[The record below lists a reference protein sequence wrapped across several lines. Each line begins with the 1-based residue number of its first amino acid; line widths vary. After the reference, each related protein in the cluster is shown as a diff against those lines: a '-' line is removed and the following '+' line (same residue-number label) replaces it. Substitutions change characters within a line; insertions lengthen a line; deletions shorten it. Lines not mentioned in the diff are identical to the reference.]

1 MLQGGC
7 TSFVV
12 PAGVTLTLA
21 AGTVIKANSCAQL
34 AVYGSLVADGTA
46 ADPVVFTSYADDSVG
61 GDTNADG
68 SVSSPAAGD
77 WSGIYAQGGSLSL
90 DHAKVASWS
99 GRCRRTARRCR

>member
-1 MLQGGC
+1 MVGNLLPVLQGGC

-21 AGTVIKANSCAQL
+21 AGTVIKAYTAAAQL
-34 AVYGSLVADGTA
+34 VVYGSLVADGTA

-68 SVSSPAAGD
+68 SVSSPANG
-77 WSGIYAQGGSLSL
+77 
-90 DHAKVASWS
+90 
-99 GRCRRTARRCR
+99 